1 VKQECGGGVRFQFKD
16 VSKSRLRAMGGHV
29 AAAER
34 NENYGRFGPEHIP
47 MQRAAFSSALPLP
60 VWKRIALTAVGGL
73 VACGL
78 AAAAGASPD
87 AVIGD
92 GAASAEP
99 IGTSWTAFT
108 DWISSSYHRAPALVL
123 GLVAALVAVP
133 PLAFAGLLARRR
145 EAQSV
150 SIAEARTEV
159 RRIPRDTEIQ
169 PREGVRTGHI
179 PLRPQEA
186 WIQLENGNEVAPS
199 ATASRYGLGRTLL
212 RIGRETDNDICLEDV
227 TVHRYHAAVHRTED
241 AEFVITDLSSAGGN
255 GVVVNG
261 RAAKEARLSNG
272 DTIQLGNARFKFNTG
287 SAKG

>member
-1 VKQECGGGVRFQFKD
+1 
-16 VSKSRLRAMGGHV
+16 
-29 AAAER
+29 
-34 NENYGRFGPEHIP
+34 
-47 MQRAAFSSALPLP
+47 MQRASFSSALPLP
-60 VWKRIALTAVGGL
+60 VWKRFALTAAGGL
-73 VACGL
+73 IACGL

-87 AVIGD
+87 GVAGD
-92 GAASAEP
+92 GAASAEAV
-99 IGTSWTAFT
+99 GTSWTAFA
-108 DWISSSYHRAPALVL
+108 DWISSSYNRAPALVL
-123 GLVAALVAVP
+123 GLVALVAVP

-150 SIAEARTEV
+150 TIAEARTEV
-159 RRIPRDTEIQ
+159 RRISRETEIL

-186 WIQLENGNEVAPS
+186 WIQLENAHEVAPS
-199 ATASRYGLGRTLL
+199 ATASRYSLARTLL
-212 RIGRETDNDICLEDV
+212 RIGRETDNDVCLEDV

-261 RAAKEARLSNG
+261 RAVAEARLSNG
-272 DTIQLGNARFKFNTG
+272 DAIQLGNARLKFNTG

>member
-1 VKQECGGGVRFQFKD
+1 
-16 VSKSRLRAMGGHV
+16 
-29 AAAER
+29 
-34 NENYGRFGPEHIP
+34 
-47 MQRAAFSSALPLP
+47 MQRAAFSSALIIP
-60 VWKRIALTAVGGL
+60 VWKRIALTAGGL
-73 VACGL
+73 LACGL
-78 AAAAGASPD
+78 AAAAGANPD
-87 AVIGD
+87 GVIGD
-92 GAASAEP
+92 GAASVEP
-99 IGTSWTAFT
+99 LKTSWSAFT
-108 DWISSSYHRAPALVL
+108 DWVASSYNRAPALVL

-186 WIQLENGNEVAPS
+186 WIQLENASEVAPS
-199 ATASRYGLGRTLL
+199 TTANRFSLGRTLL

-261 RAAKEARLSNG
+261 RSVAEARLSNG
-272 DTIQLGNARFKFNTG
+272 DTIKLGNARLTFNAG
-287 SAKG
+287 PAKS